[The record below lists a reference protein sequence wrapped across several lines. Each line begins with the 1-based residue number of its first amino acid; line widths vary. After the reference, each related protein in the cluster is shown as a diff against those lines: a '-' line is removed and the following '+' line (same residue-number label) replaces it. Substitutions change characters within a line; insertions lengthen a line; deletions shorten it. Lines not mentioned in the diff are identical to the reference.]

1 MDTTLLENPRQ
12 IPVDD
17 ELRGIA
23 QEIVDQRWTI
33 QDWAAHESGDW
44 FQTQNY
50 CGGFEADDENT
61 GEFAFAKYPAT
72 KREFWLSFPYDAAS
86 GIADG
91 TIATVLAYD
100 AI

>member
-1 MDTTLLENPRQ
+1 MDNTMLENPRQ

-23 QEIVDQRWTI
+23 KEIVDQCWTI

-44 FQTQNY
+44 FQTPNY

-72 KREFWLSFPYDAAS
+72 NQEFWLCFSYDDAS

-91 TIATVLAYD
+91 TITTVLAYD
-100 AI
+100 AV